1 MRSPSEIIGTK
12 GRSRRAVGIVSSV
25 CLLSSAF
32 KIGDCRHKLTL
43 NQTTGSEALLRRA
56 VTYHYHSKV
65 HAKLKFSL
73 KLAQLMAL
81 LVSLTCAIAAQQKI
95 EATQAPFNDAAY
107 RLGERLTYNV
117 EFSHYVS
124 AAHIELFVAGRGTLF
139 NRDGIQL
146 RAHVETVG
154 IVNAALLSINNDYTT
169 YVDPQTGLPYRA
181 QQVVREAGR
190 SSEAERDYNQPAGTD
205 AIPSKLRTG
214 ESLGTFDL
222 LSALYRVRSLPLTDR
237 SSYLITVQ
245 HEGEQ
250 YRAEVK
256 VIGRELI
263 KTNVGSFNTI
273 IARVNV
279 KNSRDYNIQ
288 VYFSDDERH
297 VPVRIVAEVQAGEI
311 RADLAG
317 SELTLPEPIQSG
329 SPIQPI
335 KTDPKASPT
344 PRKPGKVPALP
355 PAANSELPLK
365 DVPFKIGEQL
375 AYQVY
380 LSSNA
385 QQPVGAITLTL
396 KARGRYFNRDGLL
409 FSVTAQT
416 SGPGARVFPVN
427 DQITSYVDPTTLL
440 PFRTE
445 LNLSEGKYR
454 YSRAYNLDQNRG
466 AAVSDSKERIEIPVG
481 THDLISTFY
490 SIRTLDLWPP
500 KQNALSIMATSQPRT
515 LLVKSQRRE
524 TIEMGSQKIN
534 AIMVTLALVADD
546 PQGDKMQIRLWI
558 GDDARR
564 LPLRIMAVTPL
575 GPVRADLVIA
585 PVTSQ

>member
-1 MRSPSEIIGTK
+1 
-12 GRSRRAVGIVSSV
+12 
-25 CLLSSAF
+25 
-32 KIGDCRHKLTL
+32 
-43 NQTTGSEALLRRA
+43 
-56 VTYHYHSKV
+56 
-65 HAKLKFSL
+65 
-73 KLAQLMAL
+73 MAL
-81 LVSLTCAIAAQQKI
+81 LVSFTCATAAQQKI

-107 RLGERLTYNV
+107 RVGERLTYNV

-124 AAHIELFVAGRGTLF
+124 AAHIDLFVAARGTF
-139 NRDGIQL
+139 FDRDGIQL

-190 SSEAERDYNQPAGTD
+190 ASEAERDYNQPAGTD
-205 AIPSKLRTG
+205 AIPSKLRTD

-237 SSYLITVQ
+237 SSYLLTVQ
-245 HEGEQ
+245 HEGQQ

-256 VIGRELI
+256 VVGRELI

-273 IARVNV
+273 VTQVIV
-279 KNSRDYNIQ
+279 KKSGRYNLDM
-288 VYFSDDERH
+288 YFSDDERH
-297 VPVRIVAEVQAGEI
+297 VPIRIVADVGAGEI
-311 RADLAG
+311 RADLAA
-317 SELTLPEPIQSG
+317 SELTGPQPVQSS
-329 SPIQPI
+329 SPTEPI
-335 KTDPKASPT
+335 KTRPRTSPT
-344 PRKPGKVPALP
+344 PRTPGSGQGPA
-355 PAANSELPLK
+355 AGANSETPLK
-365 DVPFKIGEQL
+365 DLPFKIGEQL

-385 QQPVGAITLTL
+385 QQPVGTITLTL
-396 KARGRYFNRDGLL
+396 KSRGRYFNRDGLL

-416 SGPGARVFPVN
+416 TGPGARVFPVN

-454 YSRAYNLDQNRG
+454 FSRTYSLDQNRG
-466 AAVSDSKERIEIPVG
+466 AAVSDRKERIEIPVG

-490 SIRTLDLWPP
+490 SIRTFDLWPP
-500 KQNALSIMATSQPRT
+500 KQNAISLMATSQPRT

-524 TIEMGSQKIN
+524 TIEVGSQKIN
-534 AIMVTLALVADD
+534 AIMLTLTLPADD
-546 PQGDKMQIRLWI
+546 SQSDKMQIRLWI